1 VPDQTPQPPPP
12 GPAGLPPI
20 VFPPPS
26 GDAKKSGCLS
36 WGLIGCAGA
45 SVVVIVGLVVL
56 MSNARSMM
64 GWALGKLQDAV
75 LMGCTVEVTPGE
87 REEFRQAFR
96 RFSEAAKE
104 SKATPAE
111 VQQVQQKVAGAVADG
126 KVTPEELRELTAA
139 LKKAVP

>member
-1 VPDQTPQPPPP
+1 MPPAAPQGPP
-12 GPAGLPPI
+12 GLPPI

-64 GWALGKLQDAV
+64 GWALGKLQDSV

-104 SKATPAE
+104 GKASATA
-111 VQQVQQKVAGAVADG
+111 VQEVQQKVSGAAADG
-126 KVTPEELRELTAA
+126 RITPEEIRDLTAA
-139 LKKAVP
+139 LKKAAP

>member
-1 VPDQTPQPPPP
+1 MSEETVPKPP
-12 GPAGLPPI
+12 AALPPI
-20 VFPPPS
+20 VFPPSPAP
-26 GDAKKSGCLS
+26 GDGKKSGCLS

-64 GWALGKLQDAV
+64 GWALGKLQDTV

-87 REEFRQAFR
+87 REEFRKTFR

-104 SKATPAE
+104 STISPAE
-111 VQQVQQKVAGAVADG
+111 VQNVQQKVTGAVADG
-126 KVTPEELRELTAA
+126 RVTPEELRELTAA
-139 LKKAVP
+139 LIKAVP

>member
-1 VPDQTPQPPPP
+1 MTDTIPPAAPQ

-20 VFPPPS
+20 VFPPPA

-64 GWALGKLQDAV
+64 GWALGKLQDSV
-75 LMGCTVEVTPGE
+75 LMGCTVEVTPAE

-104 SKATPAE
+104 GKITPSGVQE
-111 VQQVQQKVAGAVADG
+111 VQEKVSGAAADG
-126 KVTPEELRELTAA
+126 KITPEEIRDLSAA
-139 LKKAVP
+139 LKKAAP